1 MFQIDNSLPK
11 ISCLLVTAKSRIEYF
26 QRSFQCYLD
35 QTYPNRELVIVNE
48 GPFEYQQQIKSVV
61 GDRDDVRFVFLDGYY
76 TLGALRN
83 ISIILSNGDLFV
95 QWDDDDFNMP
105 ERLMT
110 QYSFLS
116 KHPDARVCYLT
127 DQLHYYFPTKELYW
141 ENWERFLSGNIQEF
155 SLIPGTIMA
164 YKKDFC
170 FRYPS
175 SGTFAS
181 AGEDS
186 ILARDLCEQ
195 GKVVLLRDKG
205 YLHVYSFHG
214 KNVWDIQH
222 HKIISERR
230 SMSISHMLKNRNK
243 ISQTLKHLRL
253 SDKINVFGSDGFAFI
268 YEESNC

>member
-1 MFQIDNSLPK
+1 MFQIDHSLPK
-11 ISCLLVTAKSRIEYF
+11 ISCLLVTAKDRIEYF
-26 QRSFQCYLD
+26 KRSFQCYLE

-48 GPFEYQQQIKSVV
+48 GPIEYQKEIKSVV
-61 GDRDDVRFVFLDGYY
+61 GNRDDVNFVFLNGYY

-83 ISIILSNGDLFV
+83 ISIILSRGDLFV

-105 ERLMT
+105 ERLIT

-116 KHPDARVCYLT
+116 KHPDALVCYFT
-127 DQLHYYFPTKELYW
+127 DQLHYYFPTQELYW

-164 YKKDFC
+164 YKKGFN

-175 SGTFAS
+175 VGSIAS

-186 ILARDLCEQ
+186 ILAHDLCVE

-214 KNVWDIQH
+214 KNVWDFEH
-222 HKIISERR
+222 HRIISKRR

-243 ISQTLKHLRL
+243 ISRTLKHLCL
-253 SDKINVFGSDGFAFI
+253 SEQIGVFGNDGFAFD
-268 YEESNC
+268 YEESCF